1 MVKMKRKLAAGGEDK
16 RANEASGASPVNLA
30 AIGCVPR
37 RGASPLLDSTVA
49 EMEAAATYYLQLSV
63 LQRLKAQLLANVDSS
78 QPSAAADTNSSAAN
92 VAATST
98 AELGLVLD
106 WLLALYLHPA
116 SRPLRKT
123 LTAVVAAAEVRSKST
138 LGAAADPGLVSARA
152 TAALSSYCSQF
163 SVQASSD
170 ADTRVSWSVGST
182 SAEVA
187 TLLAVLEL
195 PLLSASLFEVSDGA
209 VEGLLTC
216 LAAHLSHHLQAVL
229 AAAPSGYV

>member
-16 RANEASGASPVNLA
+16 RAQEASGASPVKLA
-30 AIGCVPR
+30 GIGCVPLPR
-37 RGASPLLDSTVA
+37 ASPLLDSVVA

-63 LQRLKAQLLANVDSS
+63 LQRLKAQLLANIDSCS
-78 QPSAAADTNSSAAN
+78 TSAAAAGASSLSD
-92 VAATST
+92 ATAMSP
-98 AELGLVLD
+98 AELGTILD

-123 LTAVVAAAEVRSKST
+123 LTAVVAAAELRSKSIQ
-138 LGAAADPGLVSARA
+138 GAAADAGLASACA
-152 TAALSSYCSQF
+152 TAALSSYCDRL

-170 ADTRVSWSVGST
+170 ADTRGSWSVGGT

-195 PLLSASLFEVSDGA
+195 PLLSTPLFEATSGA
-209 VEGLLTC
+209 VKGLLTC
-216 LAAHLSHHLQAVL
+216 LAAHLTHHLQAVL
-229 AAAPSGYV
+229 AAAPSG

>member
-30 AIGCVPR
+30 EIGCIPPP
-37 RGASPLLDSTVA
+37 GASPLLDSTVA

-63 LQRLKAQLLANVDSS
+63 LQRLKAELLANVHSR
-78 QPSAAADTNSSAAN
+78 QPSAAPDTISSAAD

-138 LGAAADPGLVSARA
+138 LGGAAADPGLASARA
-152 TAALSSYCSQF
+152 TAALSSYCSRL
-163 SVQASSD
+163 SLQASSD

-195 PLLSASLFEVSDGA
+195 PLLSTSLFEVSDGA

-229 AAAPSGYV
+229 AAAPSG